1 MLRKWFP
8 WHTMTMHIPV
18 AVDTCLPVEIAPVI
32 EEFSV
37 IQRFVGHIGPVHAGR
52 SRAVRR
58 SSSCKG
64 SS

>member
-1 MLRKWFP
+1 
-8 WHTMTMHIPV
+8 MTMHIPV
-18 AVDTCLPVEIAPVI
+18 AVDNCLPVEIAAVI